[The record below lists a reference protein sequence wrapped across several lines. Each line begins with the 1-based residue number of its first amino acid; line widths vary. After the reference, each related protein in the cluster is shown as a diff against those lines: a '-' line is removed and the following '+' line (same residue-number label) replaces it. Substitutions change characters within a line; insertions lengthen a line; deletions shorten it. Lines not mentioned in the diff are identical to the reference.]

1 MNYLIVIFKNKKRKK
16 IIKSFVRKNIAEN
29 FYNQKIEDSNK
40 VKFNV
45 EVENSESCKY
55 EIALI
60 TTTIDFQMDLF
71 IQDDIGRNVKI
82 KTDDSNYKILK
93 ISNYNLP
100 EKLFDWSSNSRIS
113 FDFFYGKYFKSREL
127 KNVFTVNNKLLIQQE
142 DNVSIFS
149 LKNSSESKRL
159 LNILQ
164 EHMISE
170 NRSDAIFVPDND
182 NIQRKYLYTILEE
195 KGINK
200 SKLYRQ
206 STTFSKRK

>member
-45 EVENSESCKY
+45 EVENSEPCKY

-60 TTTIDFQMDLF
+60 TTTMDFQMDLF

-142 DNVSIFS
+142 DNVNIFS

-182 NIQRKYLYTILEE
+182 NIQRKYLYSILEE
-195 KGINK
+195 KGVNK

>member
-1 MNYLIVIFKNKKRKK
+1 
-16 IIKSFVRKNIAEN
+16 
-29 FYNQKIEDSNK
+29 
-40 VKFNV
+40 
-45 EVENSESCKY
+45 VENSEPCKY

-142 DNVSIFS
+142 DNVNIFS

>member
-1 MNYLIVIFKNKKRKK
+1 M
-16 IIKSFVRKNIAEN
+16 
-29 FYNQKIEDSNK
+29 
-40 VKFNV
+40 
-45 EVENSESCKY
+45 ENSEPCKY

-142 DNVSIFS
+142 DNVNIFS

>member
-1 MNYLIVIFKNKKRKK
+1 M
-16 IIKSFVRKNIAEN
+16 
-29 FYNQKIEDSNK
+29 
-40 VKFNV
+40 
-45 EVENSESCKY
+45 ENSEPCKY

>member
-1 MNYLIVIFKNKKRKK
+1 M
-16 IIKSFVRKNIAEN
+16 E
-29 FYNQKIEDSNK
+29 
-40 VKFNV
+40 
-45 EVENSESCKY
+45 
-55 EIALI
+55 
-60 TTTIDFQMDLF
+60 LF

-142 DNVSIFS
+142 DNVNIFS

-182 NIQRKYLYTILEE
+182 NIQRKYLYSILEE
-195 KGINK
+195 KGVNK

>member
-45 EVENSESCKY
+45 EVENSEPCKY

>member
-1 MNYLIVIFKNKKRKK
+1 
-16 IIKSFVRKNIAEN
+16 
-29 FYNQKIEDSNK
+29 
-40 VKFNV
+40 
-45 EVENSESCKY
+45 VENSEPCKY

-60 TTTIDFQMDLF
+60 TTTIDFQMELF

-142 DNVSIFS
+142 DNVNIFS

-182 NIQRKYLYTILEE
+182 NIQRKYLYSILEE
-195 KGINK
+195 KGVNK

>member
-1 MNYLIVIFKNKKRKK
+1 M
-16 IIKSFVRKNIAEN
+16 
-29 FYNQKIEDSNK
+29 
-40 VKFNV
+40 
-45 EVENSESCKY
+45 ENSESCKY